1 MYRSPSR
8 TSHLAVTDVYYT
20 TLDLLDDYPEEPGM
34 QKDSM
39 GIITGLA
46 VLMCLSARVN
56 AADFN
61 AARFD
66 TIAVMPF
73 QNDTNDASLN
83 WLSMGIPETIMA
95 DFNAVAG
102 LVIIE
107 RIQLWRIMEEQALQV
122 AGAVSDVSAME
133 VGQLLGANL
142 LVVGAFQKQGNTV
155 RLTARFVEA
164 ESGSVVQTA
173 KVTGRLND
181 IFELQDKLVSELL
194 AGMSLTTAGT
204 KSFGPVHDLTKSIEA
219 FQCFG
224 QASLFHAQKN
234 YQGAVEQ
241 LRRAIDLDPGFAAAR
256 ERYSELFLSLE
267 ADSYREY
274 ETISSYSDK
283 EELFSVSMHRAG
295 GISAL
300 KGRWYHTNV
309 RKVDDSLSGSES
321 SGRIVEYYDRR
332 EDGIYFAGILTDPER
347 GTESLTIY
355 NPAVLLYPF
364 DMEVGQKWSSQS
376 MVKERRSSAGRETG
390 QWQATIVGREE
401 LEIDPAEV
409 LDCYVIEY
417 DRWIPG
423 SGAPATVWFAPGI
436 GVVKI
441 VQISTAEKASSS
453 TTQTQ
458 MILRAYH
465 FEQ

>member
-1 MYRSPSR
+1 MC
-8 TSHLAVTDVYYT
+8 YT
-20 TLDLLDDYPEEPGM
+20 TLDLLDNYLEEAVM
-34 QKDSM
+34 QKGSM
-39 GIITGLA
+39 GIINGLA
-46 VLMCLSARVN
+46 VLMCLSVRVD

-83 WLSMGIPETIMA
+83 WLSMGIPESITA
-95 DFNAVAG
+95 DFSSIAG

-122 AGAVSDVSAME
+122 AGAVSDASVME

-142 LVVGAFQKQGNTV
+142 LVVGAFQKQGNTM
-155 RLTARFVEA
+155 RLTARFVDA

-173 KVTGRLND
+173 KVTGGLND

-194 AGMSLTTAGT
+194 TGMSLSTAGT
-204 KSFGPVHDLTKSIEA
+204 KSFGPVHILTKSVEA
-219 FQCFG
+219 FQHFG
-224 QASLFHAQKN
+224 QASLFHAQRN
-234 YQGAVEQ
+234 YQGAVEE
-241 LRRAIDLDPGFAAAR
+241 LRRAIDLDPGFVAAR

-267 ADSYREY
+267 ADSYWEY
-274 ETISSYSDK
+274 ETKSSDSDK
-283 EELFSVSMHRAG
+283 EELLNISMHRAG

-300 KGRWYHTNV
+300 KGRWYLTNV
-309 RKVDDSLSGSES
+309 RKVDDSPSGSEF

-332 EDGIYFAGILTDPER
+332 EDGIYFAGVLTDPEI
-347 GTESLTIY
+347 GTENLTIY

-376 MVKERRSSAGRETG
+376 MVKERRPSPGGENG
-390 QWQATIVGREE
+390 QWQANIVGREE
-401 LEIDPAEV
+401 LEIGPAEV
-409 LDCYVIEY
+409 FNCYVIEY
-417 DRWIPG
+417 DRWISG

-436 GVVKI
+436 GVVKV
-441 VQISTAEKASSS
+441 VQISRAEKASFS
-453 TTQTQ
+453 TAQTE
-458 MILRAYH
+458 MILKAFH

>member
-1 MYRSPSR
+1 M
-8 TSHLAVTDVYYT
+8 YYT
-20 TLDLLDDYPEEPGM
+20 TLDFLDDYLEEPGM
-34 QKDSM
+34 QKGSM

-46 VLMCLSARVN
+46 VLMCLSVRVD

-83 WLSMGIPETIMA
+83 WLSMGIPESITA
-95 DFNAVAG
+95 DFSSIAG

-107 RIQLWRIMEEQALQV
+107 RLQLWRIMEEQALQV
-122 AGAVSDVSAME
+122 AGAVSDASVME

-142 LVVGAFQKQGNTV
+142 LVVGAFQKQGNTM
-155 RLTARFVEA
+155 RLTARFVDA
-164 ESGSVVQTA
+164 ESGSIVQTA

-194 AGMSLTTAGT
+194 TGMSLSTAGT
-204 KSFGPVHDLTKSIEA
+204 KSFGPVHNLTKSVEA

-224 QASLFHAQKN
+224 QASLYHAQRN

-241 LRRAIDLDPGFAAAR
+241 LRRAIDLDPGFVAAR

-267 ADSYREY
+267 ADSHWEY
-274 ETISSYSDK
+274 ETISSDSDK
-283 EELFSVSMHRAG
+283 EEFLSVSMQRAG
-295 GISAL
+295 GINAL
-300 KGRWYHTNV
+300 KGRWYHTYV
-309 RKVDDSLSGSES
+309 RKVDESLSGSES
-321 SGRIVEYYDRR
+321 SGKIVEYYDRR
-332 EDGIYFAGILTDPER
+332 EDGIYLAGVLTDPET
-347 GTESLTIY
+347 GTESLTIF
-355 NPAVLLYPF
+355 NPPVLLYPF

-376 MVKERRSSAGRETG
+376 MVKERRPSAGGENG

-409 LDCYVIEY
+409 FNCYVIEY
-417 DRWIPG
+417 DRWISG
-423 SGAPATVWFAPGI
+423 DGAPATVWFAPGI
-436 GVVKI
+436 GVVLV
-441 VQISTAEKASSS
+441 VQSATAEKASSS
-453 TTQTQ
+453 TSQTQ
-458 MILRAYH
+458 MILRAYN